1 MSGHSKWATT
11 KHKKAIIDKRRA
23 KVFAKLVKGIE
34 VAARTGGADLDG
46 NPTLFDAVAKAR
58 KSSLPSENIDRAI
71 KRGAGL
77 ELGGAVYE
85 TIIYEGYGPGGVG
98 LLIECLSDNKNR
110 AASEVRVAVTRNGGS
125 MADPGSVSY
134 LFNRRGVILV
144 GKEQKSGALTEDL
157 LLEIVLEFGVDAIN
171 DLGTTFEV
179 VTEPTDLV
187 AVRTALVSAGIDY
200 ESAESS
206 LLPSL
211 LIPVDQENATKLFAL
226 IEAIEELDDVQ
237 NVYTNFDVSDEI
249 LAALS

>member
-34 VAARTGGADLDG
+34 VAARTGGADIDG

-58 KSSLPSENIDRAI
+58 KSSVPSDNIDRAI

-77 ELGGAVYE
+77 EQGGAVYE

-134 LFNRRGVILV
+134 LFNRRGTIIVS
-144 GKEQKSGALTEDL
+144 KEQKSGPLLEDR
-157 LLEIVLEFGVDAIN
+157 LLEIVLDSGVEAIN
-171 DLGTTFEV
+171 DLGSTFEV
-179 VTEPTDLV
+179 VTETADLI
-187 AVRTALVSAGIDY
+187 AVRTALIEAGIDY
-200 ESAESS
+200 ESADLS
-206 LLPSL
+206 LIPSL
-211 LIPVDQENATKLFAL
+211 LIPVDQESAVKLFSL